1 MLQQLKIFEDIQ
13 TSIESLAAVAF
24 RWKGSVLVL
33 FILQTIGG
41 QEVDKKHHTPDHI
54 EDQQDQV
61 TQQLPTAE
69 KPNSNN
75 QIQPTHE
82 PSQVS
87 VEIPAKVQQVVTQ
100 VSQHIP
106 EVLTQQLANGNRV
119 VRSLQNR
126 RNWQSMDLKGL
137 RKCDFICNAVDVT
150 VCGFNGR
157 CYREFESQCELST
170 YNCLNTQKAEKL
182 CYSANLFCYSAE

>member
-1 MLQQLKIFEDIQ
+1 MKFLGVF
-13 TSIESLAAVAF
+13 V
-24 RWKGSVLVL
+24 VL

-54 EDQQDQV
+54 EDQQDQVQNNDIGNNQQSQV

-106 EVLTQQLANGNRV
+106 EDLTQQLANGNRV

-126 RNWQSMDLKGL
+126 RNLQSMDLKGL
-137 RKCDFICNAVDVT
+137 RKCDFICNAVDVA
-150 VCGFNGR
+150 VCGYNGR

-170 YNCLNTQKAEKL
+170 YNCLNTQKAFYVVDGSNCQDISYPT
-182 CYSANLFCYSAE
+182 CYPGDI